1 MTNSPAVAALV
12 NDESIWD
19 STEEDESVVIADHDE
34 VAINGDQE
42 RGNEGLNPNNN
53 NNNEWSYDVNSVPC
67 LSFNKDVIVYD
78 KRQNI
83 PQHSSRSSLYKIN
96 EADNTS
102 DAHLSRHND
111 LENKPADCIHDS
123 RDALPYC
130 QPPHNPVEMDCHEK
144 MHHLEK
150 NYIHSSWNCY
160 LNSSQIEYLPIPDA
174 KMEPIAERAHNKIHH
189 GLREACLALGIVF
202 TTITLICIELLR
214 IITLTIVKPF
224 LQFLRFL
231 SHLII
236 NYFCDISYIL
246 SAHWER
252 FIYPIINSWAA
263 YSQDVVVP
271 VIREFRPIHII
282 VQQQHHHQPQHK
294 QQHHN
299 QQQLPTYSDKV
310 IQQC

>member
-1 MTNSPAVAALV
+1 MSPKKIYLIRVSKLIFAPLPIFVMGRLLIDVDARDPTNQV
-12 NDESIWD
+12 
-19 STEEDESVVIADHDE
+19 
-34 VAINGDQE
+34 
-42 RGNEGLNPNNN
+42 RGNEVLNPNN
-53 NNNEWSYDVNSVPC
+53 NNNEWSYDVTSVPC
-67 LSFNKDVIVYD
+67 LSSNKDVGIYD

-96 EADNTS
+96 DADNTS
-102 DAHLSRHND
+102 RHND
-111 LENKPADCIHDS
+111 IENKPADCIHES
-123 RDALPYC
+123 CEALPYC
-130 QPPHNPVEMDCHEK
+130 QQPHNPVEMHCHEK
-144 MHHLEK
+144 MHHLGK

-174 KMEPIAERAHNKIHH
+174 KMEPIAERAHSKIHR

-236 NYFCDISYIL
+236 NYFCDISYML

-252 FIYPIINSWAA
+252 FIHPIINSWAA

-282 VQQQHHHQPQHK
+282 VHQQHHHQQQ
-294 QQHHN
+294 QQHQ